1 MLAIFHSH
9 WITQRRSLRDHI
21 FIESTYAKLPD
32 PGRVEAQVRKEKS
45 EQSQTKITIYPK
57 PTSDEII
64 VHLEEKGI
72 SNRYNQN
79 GILVQNFPNP
89 SSGVININLQND
101 SDIEI
106 INQTGTVLRTY
117 KLNSGSHSIQLDLPS
132 GIYFVRDG
140 NSYIEKLLITK

>member
-9 WITQRRSLRDHI
+9 WIAQRRSQRDHI
-21 FIESTYAKLPD
+21 FIESTSPKLPD
-32 PGRVEAQVRKEKS
+32 PGRVETQARKEKS
-45 EQSQTKITIYPK
+45 EQSQTKTSIYPN
-57 PTSDEII
+57 PTSGEI
-64 VHLEEKGI
+64 VVYLEEKGI
-72 SNRYNQN
+72 LNIYNQN
-79 GILVQNFPNP
+79 GMLVRNFPNP

-140 NSYIEKLLITK
+140 KSYIEKLLITK